1 MPYIT
6 AQKIDIIKPQKN
18 AKQSIKHFKTLLFGI
33 IICAVYNQCT
43 VNYSFTG
50 ASIPIEAKTFS
61 VKTFDN
67 QAPTVNPQLSNTITD
82 QLFMRLSTSTSL
94 VPNPLD
100 ADIAF
105 EGTITNYHLTPIAL
119 QGGDATIA
127 AQNRLTIGVKVKFQN
142 RYDSKS
148 NFDTSFSQ
156 YADFD
161 SNADLSSIEDALVDE
176 IVEKLVTDIF
186 NKALVNW

>member
-1 MPYIT
+1 MILT
-6 AQKIDIIKPQKN
+6 KK
-18 AKQSIKHFKTLLFGI
+18 FFTTLLWIVLTCF
-33 IICAVYNQCT
+33 VFNQCRVT
-43 VNYSFTG
+43 YSFSG

-61 VKTFDN
+61 VKQFNNMASTI
-67 QAPTVNPQLSNTITD
+67 NPQLSNTLTD
-82 QLFMRLSTSTSL
+82 GLYMRLSSSTSL
-94 VPNPLD
+94 LSSSLD

-105 EGTITNYHLTPIAL
+105 EGVITNYSLSPIAL
-119 QGGDATIA
+119 QGGETTVA
-127 AQNRLTIGVKVKFQN
+127 AQNRLTIGIKVKFQN
-142 RYDSKS
+142 RYDTKS

-161 SNADLSSIEDALVDE
+161 SNADFTSIEQTLVDE

>member
-1 MPYIT
+1 MIL
-6 AQKIDIIKPQKN
+6 IKRFLIN
-18 AKQSIKHFKTLLFGI
+18 LLCVFF
-33 IICAVYNQCT
+33 ICFTFNQCR
-43 VNYSFTG
+43 VSYSFSG

-61 VKTFDN
+61 VKQFDN
-67 QAPTVNPQLSNTITD
+67 MAPTINPQLSNTLTD
-82 QLFMRLSTSTSL
+82 QLYMRLSTSTSL
-94 VPNPLD
+94 ISVSLD

-105 EGTITNYHLTPIAL
+105 DGVITNYNLSPIAL
-119 QGGDATIA
+119 QGGDATVA
-127 AQNRLTIGVKVKFQN
+127 AQNRLTIGIKVKFQN
-142 RYDSKS
+142 RYDTKS

-161 SNADLSSIEDALVDE
+161 SNADFTSIEQTLVDE

>member
-1 MPYIT
+1 MI
-6 AQKIDIIKPQKN
+6 
-18 AKQSIKHFKTLLFGI
+18 SIKQNLIYLSIVLF
-33 IICAVYNQCT
+33 ICSAFVQCR
-43 VNYSFTG
+43 VSYSFTG

-61 VKTFDN
+61 VKRFEN
-67 QAPTVNPQLSNTITD
+67 MASTVNPLLSNTLTD
-82 QLFMRLSTSTSL
+82 QLYMRLNSSTSL
-94 VPNPLD
+94 SSSPLD

-105 EGTITNYHLTPIAL
+105 EGTITNYNVSPIAI
-119 QGGDATIA
+119 QGGEATVA

-142 RYDSKS
+142 RYDSKT
-148 NFDTSFSQ
+148 NFDSSFSQ

-161 SNADLSSIEDALVDE
+161 ASKDFTGIEQSLVDE